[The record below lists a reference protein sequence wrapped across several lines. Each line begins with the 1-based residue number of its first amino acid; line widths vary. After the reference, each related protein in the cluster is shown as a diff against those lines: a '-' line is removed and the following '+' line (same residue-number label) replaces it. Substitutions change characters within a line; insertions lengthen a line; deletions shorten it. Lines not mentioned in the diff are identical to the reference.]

1 MKQELNVKLI
11 LEEKE
16 FTNEDGKEI
25 KFIQKT
31 LIIPIKNGNIYCNN
45 IQMKREF
52 KKQIQMAFDGDLFIK
67 D

>member
-16 FTNEDGKEI
+16 FTNEDGKQI
-25 KFIQKT
+25 KFIQKN